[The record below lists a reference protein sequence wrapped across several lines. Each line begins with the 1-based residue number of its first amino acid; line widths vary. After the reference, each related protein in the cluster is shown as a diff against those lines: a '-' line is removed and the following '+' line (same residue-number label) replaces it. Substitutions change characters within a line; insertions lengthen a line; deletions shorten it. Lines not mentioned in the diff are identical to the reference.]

1 MEEKITVPYI
11 VYESSMARAER
22 QHKRLWIALIVAV
35 VMIVVTNIVWLYVWN
50 SYEYVGDTS
59 EISVEGEGNANYIGN
74 DGDITNG
81 ESNGQEVNTIPE
93 KEERTE

>member
-35 VMIVVTNIVWLYVWN
+35 VMIVFTNIAWLYVWN
-50 SYEYVGDTS
+50 SYEYVGDETTYTQ
-59 EISVEGEGNANYIGN
+59 EGEGVNIIGDRN
-74 DGDITNG
+74 RY
-81 ESNGQEVNTIPE
+81 ESDDNTQDEIPQE
-93 KEERTE
+93 EEWAE

>member
-35 VMIVVTNIVWLYVWN
+35 VMIVVTNIAWLYVWN
-50 SYEYVGDTS
+50 SYEYVGDETTYTQ
-59 EISVEGEGNANYIGN
+59 EGEGVNIIGDRN
-74 DGDITNG
+74 RY
-81 ESNGQEVNTIPE
+81 ESDDNTQDEIPE
-93 KEERTE
+93 EEEWTE

>member
-35 VMIVVTNIVWLYVWN
+35 VMIVVTNIAWLYFWN
-50 SYEYVGDTS
+50 SYEYVGDETTYTQ
-59 EISVEGEGNANYIGN
+59 EGEGVNIIGDRN
-74 DGDITNG
+74 RY
-81 ESNGQEVNTIPE
+81 ESDDNTQDEIPQE
-93 KEERTE
+93 EERTE

>member
-35 VMIVVTNIVWLYVWN
+35 VMIVITNIAWLYIWN

-93 KEERTE
+93 EEERTE